1 MDDNKNRTYTYRRSK
16 KKAQQRAMLIL
27 FCGFAFLLFL
37 SILFGALF
45 GNRSAVL
52 QSQKE
57 RESISANQS
66 TTVPSTEIPQETSL
80 YSAGNYIV
88 DTDGGASLNLRK
100 NYSLNSEILTEIQ
113 NKTPISILEIY
124 HDKNASVGKG
134 EIEYWG
140 KCTYNNYTG
149 WVAMKH
155 LKKDSASTA
164 SDPSATNNT
173 DPSGTAD
180 STSDSSAPY
189 TPGSYSVQ
197 TDGYGLSLRE
207 SPSRDADVYDVLS
220 DDDVVT
226 VLEIVKSSE
235 TEEEY
240 RYWGKVEYDGETLY
254 LPMGY
259 LVKEA
264 E

>member
-1 MDDNKNRTYTYRRSK
+1 MEDNKNRTYTYRRSK

-27 FCGFAFLLFL
+27 LCGFAFLLFL
-37 SILFGALF
+37 SILFGWLF
-45 GNRSAVL
+45 GMRSAGL
-52 QSQKE
+52 QAEKE
-57 RESISANQS
+57 KESISQSQS
-66 TTVPSTEIPQETSL
+66 TTEPSTEIPQETSL

-113 NKTPISILEIY
+113 NKTPISILEVY

-155 LKKDSASTA
+155 LKKDSSSTV
-164 SDPSATNNT
+164 SDPSVTNGN
-173 DPSGTAD
+173 DPSGTTANP
-180 STSDSSAPY
+180 SDAASPY
-189 TPGSYSVQ
+189 TPGVYSVQ
-197 TDGYGLSLRE
+197 TGGSGLYLRE
-207 SPSRDADVYDVLS
+207 SASREADTYDVLS
-220 DDDVVT
+220 DDEVVT
-226 VLEIVKSSE
+226 VLEIVKTSE

-264 E
+264 Q